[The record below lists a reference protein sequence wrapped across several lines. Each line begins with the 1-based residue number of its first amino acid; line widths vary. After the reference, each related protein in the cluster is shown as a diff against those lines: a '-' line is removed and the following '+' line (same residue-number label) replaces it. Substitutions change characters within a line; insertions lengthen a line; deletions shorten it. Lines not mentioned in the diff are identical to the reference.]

1 MCRVGARVCPAGL
14 PSRVPATAPIA
25 GSVKGNNGGP
35 VTITRISSDI
45 SERIAASTEPVVI
58 VTGASSGIGAA
69 TVRDL
74 AADHLVIAVGRDAG
88 RLQHVVDVSRADAV
102 IALAVDL
109 TDFAAV
115 ADAFAALPRLD
126 ALVNNAAV
134 MFRTSAA
141 TLTPEQ
147 FREML
152 DVNVV
157 APANLTRL
165 LLPPLTAARGTIV
178 FTGSGASRNPV
189 PNHIAYASSKYALQG
204 YTDTLRLEV
213 AGDGVRVTT
222 VAPGPT
228 ATVGAYRMDGLPD
241 DSAAGDRI
249 DPSTIA
255 RSIRHVVDAPA
266 DTQLTEVW
274 VRPRVERR

>member
-1 MCRVGARVCPAGL
+1 MARLSADN
-14 PSRVPATAPIA
+14 RQ
-25 GSVKGNNGGP
+25 
-35 VTITRISSDI
+35 
-45 SERIAASTEPVVI
+45 RIAQSSQPVVV

-74 AADHLVIAVGRDAG
+74 AVDHLVIAVGRDHD
-88 RLQHVVDVSRADAV
+88 RLSAV
-102 IALAVDL
+102 IESAGPHEVIGVALDL

-115 ADAFAALPRLD
+115 EETFADLPRVD
-126 ALVNNAAV
+126 ALINNAAV

-141 TLTPEQ
+141 TLTPEHY
-147 FREML
+147 RTML
-152 DVNVV
+152 DTNVV

-165 LLPPLTAARGTIV
+165 LLPALTAASGTIV
-178 FTGSGASRNPV
+178 FTGSGASRNPA

-204 YTDTLRLEV
+204 YVDTLRMEV
-213 AGDGVRVTT
+213 SGDGVRVAT

-241 DSAAGDRI
+241 DSEAGDRI
-249 DPSTIA
+249 DPATVA
-255 RSIRHVVDAPA
+255 RSIRHVIDAPA

-274 VRPRVERR
+274 VRPRRERR

>member
-1 MCRVGARVCPAGL
+1 M
-14 PSRVPATAPIA
+14 
-25 GSVKGNNGGP
+25 NH
-35 VTITRISSDI
+35 ISS
-45 SERIAASTEPVVI
+45 EARELLTASTEPVVV

-69 TVRDL
+69 TVQDL
-74 AADHLVIAVGRDAG
+74 AADHLVIAVGRDVA
-88 RLQHVVDVSRADAV
+88 RLHRVATASRAGAV
-102 IALAVDL
+102 VPLAVDL
-109 TDFAAV
+109 TDADAV
-115 ADAFAALPRLD
+115 ALAFADLPRVD

-141 TLTPEQ
+141 TLTPQQ

-152 DVNVV
+152 EVNVV
-157 APANLTRL
+157 APANLTRM
-165 LLPPLTAARGTIV
+165 LLPLLTAARGTIV

-189 PNHIAYASSKYALQG
+189 PHHIAYASSKYALQG
-204 YTDTLRLEV
+204 YVDSLRMEV
-213 AGDGVRVTT
+213 ARDGVRVAT

-241 DSAAGDRI
+241 DSEAGDRI
-249 DPSTIA
+249 DPSTVA